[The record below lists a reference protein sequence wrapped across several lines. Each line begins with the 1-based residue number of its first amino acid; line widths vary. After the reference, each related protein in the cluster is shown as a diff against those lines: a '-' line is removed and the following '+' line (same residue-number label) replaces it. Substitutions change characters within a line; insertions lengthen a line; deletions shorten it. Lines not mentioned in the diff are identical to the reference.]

1 MLGDL
6 AIGLIRVSDDGV
18 YTVSTDRD
26 PLTVLLPKRGGLTIQ
41 ADNGR
46 SPFVIGSLHVRGHAS
61 SLDPADERRLRI
73 SGLLIDGELGL
84 EQALNFEFVHCT
96 LVPREGKPGINWL
109 GRVAEVEALDLR
121 VRIER
126 SIVGPVRLPAQA
138 VSLVCVDSVVGA
150 GFTDGA
156 PAICAEVSNTAERN
170 VAFGPPTTLTCAT
183 VFGES
188 WVRELGETRDSIFG
202 GQVQVQ
208 RTQLGSLAFCYV
220 PAGSTTPRRFRCQPD
235 LSLADGD
242 ARIVLE
248 HVRPIFTSTTYPQA
262 AYAQLGSTCPEQI
275 STGGEGGSEMGV
287 FHGQAQPARIT
298 NIRAALREY
307 LNAGL
312 DAGVFYAT

>member
-1 MLGDL
+1 M
-6 AIGLIRVSDDGV
+6 
-18 YTVSTDRD
+18 
-26 PLTVLLPKRGGLTIQ
+26 LLPKRGGLTIQ

-96 LVPREGKPGINWL
+96 LVPREGKPGIDWL

-126 SIVGPVRLPAQA
+126 SIIGPVRLPAQA

-150 GFTDGA
+150 GFTDSA

-183 VFGES
+183 VFGGVGS
-188 WVRELGETRDSIFG
+188 GNLAKRGIRSSAVRCRCSARNSVAWHSATFRLARRRRVGFAVSPTCPWRTETRVSCWSTFAPYSLRQPTLKPRMRNSDRPVRADLDRRRGRLRDGRFPRPGAARTHHQHPCGLARVPQRRAGRG
-202 GQVQVQ
+202 G
-208 RTQLGSLAFCYV
+208 LLCH
-220 PAGSTTPRRFRCQPD
+220 
-235 LSLADGD
+235 LSLVTPGA
-242 ARIVLE
+242 
-248 HVRPIFTSTTYPQA
+248 TYGWDTA
-262 AYAQLGSTCPEQI
+262 CDWRFL
-275 STGGEGGSEMGV
+275 
-287 FHGQAQPARIT
+287 
-298 NIRAALREY
+298 ALD
-307 LNAGL
+307 L
-312 DAGVFYAT
+312 